1 MKPNTSSYDFPFR
14 TKFGTVAK
22 KEEGIKNKNEHIK
35 YTTNEYNNELPDI
48 FRLDSM
54 TPSSNVYK
62 FKGTKATYEELP
74 ASENEVGDVWN
85 VTGNNGMNYVWTG
98 TEWDALG
105 ATYEIEALSNS
116 EIDNIMV

>member
-1 MKPNTSSYDFPFR
+1 MAKFIDNNGLLYIWTKLKTMFAGKVHTHAMSDVTGLEEALSSM
-14 TKFGTVAK
+14 
-22 KEEGIKNKNEHIK
+22 
-35 YTTNEYNNELPDI
+35 
-48 FRLDSM
+48 S
-54 TPSSNVYK
+54 PSSNVYK

-74 ASENEVGDVWN
+74 TSGNEVGDVWN

-116 EIDNIMV
+116 EIDQIMV